1 MRLQVED
8 QASDERGDKRM
19 SEEIDLSASSN
30 STNPVNTFLC
40 YGDSKSGKTTFAGT
54 FPRPL
59 FFSDLSEGGFESL
72 REDNWD
78 ETKTPLFEE
87 GIRPIVWSMSKRT
100 DMAENVEKAKPL
112 IAAGRVKTIVVDS
125 ISFYADLI
133 MDFIL
138 TGQTKKDNRGAYD
151 DLGNHLRNTRVKL
164 HDLGVNVVHLA
175 LAKSP
180 EIDDQTKQL
189 TSKGLPMIPGRESKK
204 FAAGVH
210 YTFFFKHQPSPAQF
224 QIYTKEYANYV
235 AGNRLG
241 KRADLLP
248 NPMVGATYASMM
260 ACLGYDVD
268 AIRNALPRLIDAPK
282 IVTVKPSAP
291 PIRSATSVIRT
302 IARS

>member
-1 MRLQVED
+1 
-8 QASDERGDKRM
+8 M
-19 SEEIDLSASSN
+19 SEEIDLSSSSN

-78 ETKTPLFEE
+78 ESKTPLFEE
-87 GIRPIVWSMSKRT
+87 DVRPIVWSMSKRT
-100 DMAENVEKAKPL
+100 DMAENIEKARVL
-112 IAAGRVKTIVVDS
+112 IASGRIKTIVVDS

-138 TGQTKKDNRGAYD
+138 MGQSKKDNRGAYD

-180 EIDDQTKQL
+180 EVDDKGIM

-210 YTFFFKHQPSPAQF
+210 YTFFFKHQSAPAQF

-260 ACLGYDVD
+260 TCLGYDVE
-268 AIRNALPRLIDAPK
+268 AIRNALPKLIDTPK
-282 IVTVKPSAP
+282 LVAIKPSTP
-291 PIRSATSVIRT
+291 PVAKSAVVIRQV
-302 IARS
+302 ARS